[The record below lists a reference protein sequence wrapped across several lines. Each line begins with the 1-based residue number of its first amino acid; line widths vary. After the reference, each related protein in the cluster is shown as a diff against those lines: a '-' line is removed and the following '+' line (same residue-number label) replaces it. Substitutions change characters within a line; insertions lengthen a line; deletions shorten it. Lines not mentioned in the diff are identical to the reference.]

1 MTNKIFKRV
10 ISNIAIRTTEAA
22 VKELCDT
29 VQTALL
35 DEEEVNQAGVLEK
48 LWLLETAAG
57 RQQIEELTGGKQ

>member
-48 LWLLETAAG
+48 LWLLETTAG